1 MGMTWRIKVQRVV
14 FALVFVAVLAL
25 ASGADFVN
33 AFCAV
38 DW

>member
-1 MGMTWRIKVQRVV
+1 MTWGIKVQRLA
-14 FALVFVAVLAL
+14 FALAIVAALAL

-33 AFCAV
+33 GLCAL

>member
-33 AFCAV
+33 AFCSI